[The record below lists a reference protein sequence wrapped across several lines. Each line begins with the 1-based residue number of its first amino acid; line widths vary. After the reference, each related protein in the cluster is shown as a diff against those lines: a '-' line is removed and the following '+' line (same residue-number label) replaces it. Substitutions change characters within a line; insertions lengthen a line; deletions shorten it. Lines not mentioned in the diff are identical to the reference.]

1 LFLSDRPHFP
11 NAPLQLHIFE
21 PKYRVMISRAL
32 ATSSRN
38 FIVVCVNEQRAA
50 ALPEQPPRPEPVAP
64 ADAAAAVADDGEERK
79 EAAPDVRAV
88 AAPEHPALQR
98 TQPMGAAHILD
109 PLRFHPPPFDPLRA
123 GGPGGGGGV
132 ELAVR
137 AGHAV
142 HDGDVACLLKIV
154 HVRAHADG
162 RSFVECV
169 GVSRVRLA
177 DVRVEDEEAFGLLS
191 AEAVVIEDEP
201 EEEEP
206 PPQQQQQQQP
216 QAAADVEDDEA
227 KEVDGLRNRRA
238 GREVAAGSDG
248 AAASDASVA
257 ASSSAATASSL
268 PSLPLFSPPPA
279 DAAAEAAAAS
289 VAARSSVS
297 ELVSECRSLLQ
308 TYCSVTGFTVGRLGL
323 IHGRAC
329 PPDEPARA
337 DEFVWWLCRVLPDD
351 VDLALKHECLAST
364 SLRHRL
370 NLCID
375 MLHASIRDAQH
386 RTKWQSRGAAIIA
399 VLVIIYLLAR
409 HNQWA

>member
-1 LFLSDRPHFP
+1 
-11 NAPLQLHIFE
+11 
-21 PKYRVMISRAL
+21 
-32 ATSSRN
+32 
-38 FIVVCVNEQRAA
+38 
-50 ALPEQPPRPEPVAP
+50 
-64 ADAAAAVADDGEERK
+64 
-79 EAAPDVRAV
+79 
-88 AAPEHPALQR
+88 
-98 TQPMGAAHILD
+98 MGAAHILD

-169 GVSRVRLA
+169 GVSRARLA

-201 EEEEP
+201 EDEEEGP
-206 PPQQQQQQQP
+206 PPAQQQQLQP
-216 QAAADVEDDEA
+216 QAAVDVEDDEA
-227 KEVDGLRNRRA
+227 KEADGLRNRRA
-238 GREVAAGSDG
+238 GREVAAGNGGG
-248 AAASDASVA
+248 AAASEASVAA

-268 PSLPLFSPPPA
+268 PSLPLLPPPPA
-279 DAAAEAAAAS
+279 DVAAEAAAAS
-289 VAARSSVS
+289 MAARASVP

-399 VLVIIYLLAR
+399 MLVVIYLLAR